1 MQTWLHF
8 IRDPDDDGNI
18 GKARKVISD
27 CCAGPTAD
35 GTAGR
40 VGGRPGLYGVGG
52 RGQWSLSPRR
62 R

>member
-1 MQTWLHF
+1 VQTWLHF

-40 VGGRPGLYGVGG
+40 VGGRPGLYGV
-52 RGQWSLSPRR
+52 
-62 R
+62 